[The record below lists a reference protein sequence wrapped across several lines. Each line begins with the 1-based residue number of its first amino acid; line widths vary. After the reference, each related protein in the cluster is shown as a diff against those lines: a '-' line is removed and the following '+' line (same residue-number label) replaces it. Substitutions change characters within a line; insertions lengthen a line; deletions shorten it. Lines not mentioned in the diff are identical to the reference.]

1 MNLLS
6 PHFGVFFWQ
15 FVTIFLV
22 LVILKLFAFGPI
34 SRSLEARKKSLDDSL
49 ANAKE
54 VEDKLKYINELK
66 AQSEKEV
73 AIEKKRMLEHIE
85 SLKTEMMR
93 NMKVEVEK
101 ERKILLDNVQN
112 ELDDK
117 RRKFEEECNIKIS
130 NLMFN
135 YARKFLT
142 RGTDEVEKQNFFLSE
157 VVNEYYNTTDNIK
170 NDNK

>member
-15 FVTIFLV
+15 FITIFLV

-34 SRSLEARKKSLDDSL
+34 SKSLEARKKSLDESL

-54 VEDKLKYINELK
+54 VENKLKYIDDLK
-66 AQSEKEV
+66 AQTEKEV

-85 SLKTEMMR
+85 SLRTEMMR
-93 NMKVEVEK
+93 DIKVEVEK
-101 ERKILLDNVQN
+101 ERKILMANVQN
-112 ELDDK
+112 ELDDQ
-117 RRKFEEECNIKIS
+117 RRKFDEECNIKIS

-142 RGTDEVEKQNFFLSE
+142 RGTAEVEKQNFFLNE
-157 VVNEYYNTTDNIK
+157 VVNEYYNTIENINK
-170 NDNK
+170 NDN